1 MKAFI
6 YRWSILFILLFT
18 AGCQTTAAP
27 VQSPVVKPTDIP
39 AQILPSATSR
49 PQSTPTSVQEA
60 KPTQAKWPT
69 NGWQTSTPEQ
79 QGIDSGKLA
88 DTFTAI
94 KAQQIR
100 LHSLLIVR
108 NGTLVVEAYF
118 DPYTAGVRHT
128 VESNTKSVMAVL
140 TGIAVDQGKIKSASE
155 KMVDFFPGRSMYN
168 LDERKKAIT
177 LQNLLSMTPGLDCA
191 DGTPAAAGMYQTRL
205 WVQYLQD
212 LPMTSDPGKKWSY
225 CSGASHLLSAVIQ
238 QAAGMDA
245 RSFANQYLFQPLGIA
260 AVEKKDWAPDPEG
273 VTNGV
278 AGLYLTPG
286 ELAKLGYLYLNQGSW
301 DGKQVVS
308 ANWMADATREQAYIG
323 PDPYVGGLDRRF
335 GYMFSIFPEQKYY
348 GYLGM
353 GGQELFVLPEQ
364 NMVVVFTSSLP
375 VGKEGDL
382 LKLLNEYIVPS
393 AQPEQPLPAA
403 TQAYERLSASIQAA
417 TKPKQPVQ
425 PLPQVALDISG
436 KTFILDQNPLGW
448 KSIGFIFK
456 PGSSETVWKYN
467 NEVDLRI
474 GLDGL
479 YRLNDLPD
487 QKPGGMRASWTSGNE
502 LLLETLNLG
511 EYAESTVNIK
521 FQDSTITLS
530 ARSVNFGEDPI
541 IVHGVVQK

>member
-6 YRWSILFILLFT
+6 YRWSMLFILFFT
-18 AGCQTTAAP
+18 AGCQTTAAT
-27 VQSPVVKPTDIP
+27 VQSPIVKPTDRP
-39 AQILPSATSR
+39 AQILPTATSR
-49 PQSTPTSVQEA
+49 PQSTPTSVQAA
-60 KPTQAKWPT
+60 KPLQAKWPT
-69 NGWQTSTPEQ
+69 NSWQTSTPEQ
-79 QGIDSGKLA
+79 QGMDSGKLA
-88 DTFTAI
+88 DMFTAI

-108 NGTLVVEAYF
+108 NGYLVVEAYF

-128 VESNTKSVMAVL
+128 VESNTKSVIAVL
-140 TGIAVDQGKIKSASE
+140 TGIAVDQGKIKDASE

-177 LQNLLSMTPGLDCA
+177 VQNLLSMTPGLDCA

-212 LPMTSDPGKKWSY
+212 LPMMGDPGKKWSY
-225 CSGASHLLSAVIQ
+225 CSGASHLLSAVLQ

-245 RSFANQYLFQPLGIA
+245 RSYANQYLFQPLGIA

-273 VTNGV
+273 ITNGV

-301 DGKQVVS
+301 EGKQVVS
-308 ANWMADATREQAYIG
+308 ASWMAGATREQAYIG
-323 PDPYVGGLDRRF
+323 PDPYVGGLDRRG
-335 GYMFSIFPEQKYY
+335 GYMCSVFPEQKYY

-353 GGQELFVLPEQ
+353 GGQELFVVPEQ

-393 AQPEQPLPAA
+393 AQSEQPLPAA
-403 TQAYERLSASIQAA
+403 TQAYERLSASLQAA
-417 TKPKQPVQ
+417 TMPKQPAQ
-425 PLPQVALDISG
+425 PLPQIALDISG
-436 KTFILDQNPLGW
+436 KTFILDQNPLDW

-456 PGSSETVWKYN
+456 PDSSETVWKYN

-521 FQDSTITLS
+521 FQDGEITLS
-530 ARSVNFGEDPI
+530 ARSVNFGEDPT
-541 IVHGVVQK
+541 IVHGVLQK